1 LVAELREKSLEHVQ
15 PGDAA
20 EVAFDALPGQPYPAK
35 VESIGWGIALPGGR
49 GSAGLP
55 SIEEEPGWLRGPQ
68 RFPVLLTFEDEL
80 SADSVRVGSLAAA
93 IVHTGD
99 NPVMHAL
106 AWLRMR
112 LVSLLSYVL

>member
-1 LVAELREKSLEHVQ
+1 
-15 PGDAA
+15 
-20 EVAFDALPGQPYPAK
+20 
-35 VESIGWGIALPGGR
+35 
-49 GSAGLP
+49 
-55 SIEEEPGWLRGPQ
+55 
-68 RFPVLLTFEDEL
+68 VLLTFEDEL